1 MKSIRMAVA
10 AAAAG
15 ASLVALTACSA
26 PVEAGAA
33 AVVGNERISAGDLK
47 RNVKEYDA
55 ALTKTGL
62 TTQALGIPGS
72 TTEVV
77 LYQLAN
83 IAQAEQLVRKA
94 KVNVTDAEV
103 DQAIGAATQQGG
115 SFEQYMVSQGMAPS
129 NGRRFMRVSVGLQK
143 LMAQYGG
150 GTDQAAQQRGSE
162 RIQKEA
168 AAIKITYS
176 PRYGVVN
183 AQRSQTSPGLFADA
197 GRFGKAATQ
206 NATQQQG

>member
-26 PVEAGAA
+26 PMEAGAA

-55 ALTKTGL
+55 ALARTGL
-62 TTQALGIPGS
+62 SAQSLGIPGS

-83 IAQAEQLVRKA
+83 IEQAEQLVQKG
-94 KVNVTDAEV
+94 KVNVTEGEV
-103 DQAIGAATQQGG
+103 DRAITGATQQGG

-129 NGRRFMRVSVGLQK
+129 MGRRFMRISVGLQK
-143 LMAQYGG
+143 LLSQYGG

-168 AAIKITYS
+168 ATIPITYS
-176 PRYGVVN
+176 PRYGVLN
-183 AQRSQTSPGLFADA
+183 AQRSQENPALFVDG
-197 GRFGKAATQ
+197 GRFGKAVPQ
-206 NATQQQG
+206 NSAQQG